1 MLKKTTTLKSQTF
14 GLRQNRVE
22 RTTEKSETQLPN
34 QNGERKEMR
43 KGTKK
48 EKELEKTSDRISV
61 LVQRFFAQ
69 QDDL

>member
-1 MLKKTTTLKSQTF
+1 M
-14 GLRQNRVE
+14 
-22 RTTEKSETQLPN
+22 
-34 QNGERKEMR
+34 GERKEMR